1 MAAKAKYDWG
11 EIKDKYVA
19 GNDTVTLTAL
29 AKEYGV
35 PYVEQ
40 VTRRA
45 NKEDWKKQRQV
56 YRERKQIKGLV
67 VEHDVMEE
75 KKIFE
80 RVESTE
86 AKLANLIDTAEI
98 ITRHLQIGKLLQS
111 KSVKA
116 IKAMDEEKLKPN
128 EIANLVKLSADL
140 EKGAIA
146 MLEGSVDLDSLS
158 KEELEK
164 LANGKS

>member
-1 MAAKAKYDWG
+1 MRTPRHNWDA
-11 EIKDKYVA
+11 IRKDFIA
-19 GNDTVTLTAL
+19 GDNTVTLASL
-29 AKEYGV
+29 AKKFNIPNPV
-35 PYVEQ
+35 Q
-40 VTRRA
+40 VRNQA
-45 NKEDWKKQRQV
+45 SKEDWKKQRQV
-56 YRERKQIKGLV
+56 YREKKQLKGLV
-67 VEHDVMEE
+67 VKHDVMEE
-75 KKIFE
+75 RKIFE

-128 EIANLVKLSADL
+128 EIANFVKLSADL